1 MEPLN
6 FKLYDLARAKLNLN
20 DTDAMEFVSSIH
32 ELQDHRFENLV
43 TKEYLDQKLFGITEK
58 INTLDLN
65 SIDRTNNLGISL
77 FEKISQIDSNSIERT
92 NNLEI
97 SLFEKISQIDSNSI
111 ERTNN
116 LEKSLTE
123 KMNQIDSNSIDRTNK
138 LETKLSEKINN
149 LENSISEFKADNL
162 KWMFIFWVGQMS
174 VTIAVVMI
182 FIKR

>member
-58 INTLDLN
+58 MNQLDLN

-77 FEKISQIDSNSIERT
+77 FEKIG
-92 NNLEI
+92 
-97 SLFEKISQIDSNSI
+97 
-111 ERTNN
+111 
-116 LEKSLTE
+116 
-123 KMNQIDSNSIDRTNK
+123 QIDSNSIDKTNK
-138 LETKLSEKINN
+138 LETKLSEKINK
-149 LENSISEFKADNL
+149 LEISISEFKSEIL
-162 KWMFIFWVGQMS
+162 KWMFVFWIGQMS
-174 VTIAVVMI
+174 ATVAIVLLI
-182 FIKR
+182 IKK

>member
-65 SIDRTNNLGISL
+65 SI
-77 FEKISQIDSNSIERT
+77 ERT
-92 NNLEI
+92 N
-97 SLFEKISQIDSNSI
+97 K
-111 ERTNN
+111 

-174 VTIAVVMI
+174 ITLGIVLLLL
-182 FIKR
+182 K

>member
-1 MEPLN
+1 MQPLN
-6 FKLYDLARAKLNLN
+6 IKLYDLARAKLHLN
-20 DTDAMEFVSSIH
+20 DTDAMDFVSSIH

-43 TKEYLDQKLFGITEK
+43 TKEYLDQKLFGFTEK
-58 INTLDLN
+58 INKLDIN

-77 FEKISQIDSNSIERT
+77 FEKMNQIDSNSIERT
-92 NNLEI
+92 NILEI
-97 SLFEKISQIDSNSI
+97 
-111 ERTNN
+111 
-116 LEKSLTE
+116 SLTE

-138 LETKLSEKINN
+138 LETSLSEKINN

>member
-1 MEPLN
+1 MQPLN
-6 FKLYDLARAKLNLN
+6 IKLYDLARAKLHLN
-20 DTDAMEFVSSIH
+20 DTDAMDFVSSIH

-43 TKEYLDQKLFGITEK
+43 TKEYLDQKLFGFTEK
-58 INTLDLN
+58 INKLDIN

-77 FEKISQIDSNSIERT
+77 FEKMNQIDSNSIDRT
-92 NNLEI
+92 NNLGI
-97 SLFEKISQIDSNSI
+97 SLF
-111 ERTNN
+111 
-116 LEKSLTE
+116 E

-138 LETKLSEKINN
+138 LETSLSEKINK
-149 LENSISEFKADNL
+149 LEISISEFKADNL

>member
-1 MEPLN
+1 MQPLN
-6 FKLYDLARAKLNLN
+6 IKLYDLARAKLHLN
-20 DTDAMEFVSSIH
+20 DTDAMDFVSSIH

-58 INTLDLN
+58 MNKLDLN

-77 FEKISQIDSNSIERT
+77 FEKMSQIDSNSIDRT
-92 NNLEI
+92 NNLGI
-97 SLFEKISQIDSNSI
+97 SLFEKMS
-111 ERTNN
+111 
-116 LEKSLTE
+116 
-123 KMNQIDSNSIDRTNK
+123 QIDSNSIDRTNK

>member
-1 MEPLN
+1 MQPLN
-6 FKLYDLARAKLNLN
+6 IKLYDLARAKLHLN
-20 DTDAMEFVSSIH
+20 DTDAMDFVSSIH

-58 INTLDLN
+58 MNTLDLN

-77 FEKISQIDSNSIERT
+77 
-92 NNLEI
+92 
-97 SLFEKISQIDSNSI
+97 
-111 ERTNN
+111 
-116 LEKSLTE
+116 
-123 KMNQIDSNSIDRTNK
+123 
-138 LETKLSEKINN
+138 SEKINK

>member
-1 MEPLN
+1 MQPLN
-6 FKLYDLARAKLNLN
+6 IKLYDLARAKLHLN
-20 DTDAMEFVSSIH
+20 DTDVMDFVSSIH

-58 INTLDLN
+58 INNLDLN

-77 FEKISQIDSNSIERT
+77 FEKMS
-92 NNLEI
+92 
-97 SLFEKISQIDSNSI
+97 
-111 ERTNN
+111 
-116 LEKSLTE
+116 
-123 KMNQIDSNSIDRTNK
+123 QIDSNSIDRTNK
-138 LETKLSEKINN
+138 LETKLTEKINK
-149 LENSISEFKADNL
+149 LENSISEFKSEIL

>member
-58 INTLDLN
+58 INTLELN
-65 SIDRTNNLGISL
+65 SIDRTNNLG
-77 FEKISQIDSNSIERT
+77 
-92 NNLEI
+92 I

>member
-1 MEPLN
+1 MQPLN
-6 FKLYDLARAKLNLN
+6 IKLYDLARAKLHLN
-20 DTDAMEFVSSIH
+20 DTDAMDFVSSIH

-43 TKEYLDQKLFGITEK
+43 TKEYLDQKLFGFTEK
-58 INTLDLN
+58 INKLDIN

-77 FEKISQIDSNSIERT
+77 F
-92 NNLEI
+92 
-97 SLFEKISQIDSNSI
+97 
-111 ERTNN
+111 
-116 LEKSLTE
+116 E

-138 LETKLSEKINN
+138 LETSLSEKINK
-149 LENSISEFKADNL
+149 LEISISEFKADNL

>member
-43 TKEYLDQKLFGITEK
+43 TKEYLDQKLFGVTEK
-58 INTLDLN
+58 MNQIDSN

-77 FEKISQIDSNSIERT
+77 FEKMNQIDSNSIDRT
-92 NNLEI
+92 NNLGI
-97 SLFEKISQIDSNSI
+97 
-111 ERTNN
+111 
-116 LEKSLTE
+116 SLTE

>member
-1 MEPLN
+1 MKPLN
-6 FKLYDLARAKLNLN
+6 IKLYDLARAKLHLN
-20 DTDAMEFVSSIH
+20 DTDAMDFVSSIH

-43 TKEYLDQKLFGITEK
+43 TKEYLDQKLFGFTEK
-58 INTLDLN
+58 INKLDIN

-77 FEKISQIDSNSIERT
+77 FEKMNQIDSNSIERT
-92 NNLEI
+92 NILEI
-97 SLFEKISQIDSNSI
+97 
-111 ERTNN
+111 
-116 LEKSLTE
+116 SLTE

-138 LETKLSEKINN
+138 LKTSLSEKINN

>member
-1 MEPLN
+1 MKPLN
-6 FKLYDLARAKLNLN
+6 IKLYDLARAKLHLN
-20 DTDAMEFVSSIH
+20 DTDAMDFVSSIH

-58 INTLDLN
+58 INKLDIN

-77 FEKISQIDSNSIERT
+77 FEKMNQIDSNSIERT
-92 NNLEI
+92 NILEI
-97 SLFEKISQIDSNSI
+97 
-111 ERTNN
+111 
-116 LEKSLTE
+116 SLTE

-138 LETKLSEKINN
+138 LETSLSEKINN

>member
-1 MEPLN
+1 MQPLN
-6 FKLYDLARAKLNLN
+6 IKLYDLARAKLNLN

-92 NNLEI
+92 N
-97 SLFEKISQIDSNSI
+97 K
-111 ERTNN
+111 

>member
-1 MEPLN
+1 MQPLN
-6 FKLYDLARAKLNLN
+6 IKLYDLARAKLHLN
-20 DTDAMEFVSSIH
+20 DTDAMDFVSSIH

-58 INTLDLN
+58 IN
-65 SIDRTNNLGISL
+65 
-77 FEKISQIDSNSIERT
+77 K
-92 NNLEI
+92 
-97 SLFEKISQIDSNSI
+97 
-111 ERTNN
+111 
-116 LEKSLTE
+116 
-123 KMNQIDSNSIDRTNK
+123 
-138 LETKLSEKINN
+138 

>member
-1 MEPLN
+1 MQPLN
-6 FKLYDLARAKLNLN
+6 IKLYDLARAKLHLN
-20 DTDAMEFVSSIH
+20 DTDAMDFVSSIH

-58 INTLDLN
+58 INKLDLN

-77 FEKISQIDSNSIERT
+77 FEKMS
-92 NNLEI
+92 
-97 SLFEKISQIDSNSI
+97 
-111 ERTNN
+111 
-116 LEKSLTE
+116 
-123 KMNQIDSNSIDRTNK
+123 QIDSNSIDRTNK
-138 LETKLSEKINN
+138 LEAKLTEKINK

>member
-1 MEPLN
+1 MQPLN
-6 FKLYDLARAKLNLN
+6 IKLYDLARAKLHLN
-20 DTDAMEFVSSIH
+20 DTDAMDFVSSIH

-58 INTLDLN
+58 MNKLDLS
-65 SIDRTNNLGISL
+65 SID
-77 FEKISQIDSNSIERT
+77 RT

-97 SLFEKISQIDSNSI
+97 SLFERISQIDSNSI

-123 KMNQIDSNSIDRTNK
+123 KINK
-138 LETKLSEKINN
+138 

-174 VTIAVVMI
+174 VTIAVVMML
-182 FIKR
+182 IKK

>member
-1 MEPLN
+1 MQPLN
-6 FKLYDLARAKLNLN
+6 IKLYDLARAKLHLN
-20 DTDAMEFVSSIH
+20 DNDAMDFVSSIH

-58 INTLDLN
+58 INKIDLN
-65 SIDRTNNLGISL
+65 SIDRTNNFGISL
-77 FEKISQIDSNSIERT
+77 FEKMSQIDSNSIDRT
-92 NNLEI
+92 NKLET
-97 SLFEKISQIDSNSI
+97 SLIEKLS
-111 ERTNN
+111 
-116 LEKSLTE
+116 
-123 KMNQIDSNSIDRTNK
+123 QIDSNSIDRTNK
-138 LETKLSEKINN
+138 LETKLSEKMNK